1 MQPSNQSS
9 ESHNAPF
16 AESVRARVAQIRI
29 TKSIYEAA
37 SCHGPVALAG
47 GVLRPLNNS
56 EVIALSHSNKCSDWS
71 ALRIWMDKDVM
82 GTDDN
87 SAWLEEHVTYNVF
100 EGIIVISI
108 AHSSAEPLTPS
119 TSSSPAPGI
128 HHNTLI
134 ANCIFEPN
142 CRVYRNALLRNTHV
156 GRDAVVLHNGQVN
169 ASSQAYGAISISVGP
184 ETGGGRKLTVIAEST
199 MLNVCQIAGMGRRT
213 GVGTVPIIPTAATE
227 TCIWNTFGNACIV
240 RDTPTISNVYM
251 APDSKIEAATLVN
264 HAVLLPTA
272 EISHGA
278 TANHVLLQ
286 WKASIAHQSNV
297 SHTLLM
303 ECASAGPMST
313 VAESVLGP
321 DVHVS
326 AGEIHASIMGPNTN
340 AHHQSLLI
348 GVVWP
353 LGRGNVGYGANVGSN
368 HTGRLPDQ
376 ECLSGEGTF
385 WGLSTVV
392 KFPVSM
398 APYALVAAGT
408 TVAPQRIELP
418 FSLLVEQS
426 IMPGWLL
433 SHSPYTLSRSEA
445 KFATRRTAQRHAF
458 YTGWKI
464 VRPAMI
470 DVCLAARRALQSVT
484 QIQDVY
490 HTERAVPGIG
500 QMQLTEKA
508 RQAGII
514 AYTSC
519 VRRYALSGLLEYYI
533 QGGTSLE
540 LDLASCGTL
549 AQEDL
554 TSAHWPALPWEEE
567 DTWSHQKMVL
577 AQEFPRSDAFS
588 SWITDCLRE
597 LVQLEKDY
605 AERVYSSKQRDDER
619 GARTIP
625 SYTEVHIEADVD
637 DVVLAARA
645 RAIDVEREV
654 AKVLM
659 QLSHGVQATQSKL

>member
-1 MQPSNQSS
+1 MQSNSPSN
-9 ESHNAPF
+9 ETHTAPF
-16 AESVRARVAQIRI
+16 QESVRARIAQIRF
-29 TKSIYEAA
+29 TTSIYEAA
-37 SCHGPVALAG
+37 CCNGPVALAG
-47 GVLRPLNNS
+47 GVLRPLKTS
-56 EVIALSHSNKCSDWS
+56 EVIALSHSNKCEYWPT
-71 ALRIWMDKDVM
+71 LRLWMTNGDMANNDS
-82 GTDDN
+82 
-87 SAWLEEHVTYNVF
+87 SAWLEQHVTYNVF
-100 EGIIVISI
+100 EGVVVISI
-108 AHSSAEPLTPS
+108 PHPSAEPLTP
-119 TSSSPAPGI
+119 TSSLLPAPGI

-134 ANCIFEPN
+134 ANCIFESH
-142 CRVYRNALLRNTHV
+142 CRVYRNSLLKNTHI
-156 GRDAVVLHNGQVN
+156 GCDAAVLHNGQIN
-169 ASSQAYGAISISVGP
+169 ASSQAYGAISLSVGP
-184 ETGGGRKLTVIAEST
+184 ETGGGRKLTVVAEST
-199 MLNVCQIAGMGRRT
+199 MMHVCQIMGMGRHPPM
-213 GVGTVPIIPTAATE
+213 GTVPIIPTAATE
-227 TCIWNTFGNACIV
+227 TCAWNIVGNSCVV
-240 RDTPTISNVYM
+240 RDTPTISDVYM

-286 WKASIAHQSNV
+286 WNASITNQSNV
-297 SHTLLM
+297 SYALLM

-313 VAESVLGP
+313 VAKTVLGP

-326 AGEIHASIMGPNTN
+326 AGEVHASILGPNTN

-408 TVAPQRIELP
+408 AVAPQRVELP

-426 IMPGWLL
+426 ILPGWLL
-433 SHSPYTLSRSEA
+433 SHSPYTLSRSET
-445 KFATRRTAQRHAF
+445 KFATRRKAQRHLF

-464 VRPAMI
+464 VRPSLV
-470 DVCLAARRALQSVT
+470 DCCLAARRALQSVS

-500 QMQLTEKA
+500 QMQMTEKA
-508 RQAGII
+508 RQTGIV

-519 VRRYALSGLLEYYI
+519 VRRYALLGLLEYYTR
-533 QGGTSLE
+533 GGRSLE
-540 LDLASCGTL
+540 V
-549 AQEDL
+549 DL
-554 TSAHWPALPWEEE
+554 TSCGNLEPHNLSTARWPILPWEEE
-567 DTWSHQKMVL
+567 DEWSHQKKVL
-577 AQEFPRSDAFS
+577 AQEFPRTGAFA

-597 LVQLEKDY
+597 LVQLEQDY

-619 GARTIP
+619 GAQTIP
-625 SYTEVHIEADVD
+625 SYKEVHIDAAVD
-637 DVVLAARA
+637 DVVLEARA
-645 RAIDVEREV
+645 HAAYVEREV
-654 AKVLM
+654 EGVLM
-659 QLSHGVQATQSKL
+659 KRNSGVLTTQSKL